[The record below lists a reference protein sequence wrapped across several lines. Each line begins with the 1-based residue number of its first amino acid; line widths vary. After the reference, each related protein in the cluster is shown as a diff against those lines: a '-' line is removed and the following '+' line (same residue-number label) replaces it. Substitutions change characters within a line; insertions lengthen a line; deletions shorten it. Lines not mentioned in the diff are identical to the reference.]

1 MEQNRGATERKG
13 LTRVQGG
20 ISHFIEPLLFK
31 GTRQRMACQIAR
43 PSERMGGQINSY
55 YEGRVLRQNLDDALA
70 LNLDML
76 LFSKFTPGPWKWSAT
91 P

>member
-1 MEQNRGATERKG
+1 
-13 LTRVQGG
+13 
-20 ISHFIEPLLFK
+20 
-31 GTRQRMACQIAR
+31 
-43 PSERMGGQINSY
+43 MGDQINAYTSEEFPP
-55 YEGRVLRQNLDDALA
+55 YEGRVLRQNLGDALA